1 LPLLIWGTRGVTS
14 TAARGDF
21 HCPGCGPAGYAHK
34 RVRRFFTLYWIPI
47 IPMNVLGEYI
57 ECDHCAGS
65 YDMAVLD
72 YDPEASNRAFLSKLD
87 AASRRLMALMVL
99 ADGDVDD
106 EEVAAMVEVSERL
119 PGASLTEADARAEI
133 EAARADGIPG
143 PADIVALVADVK
155 EFLNDEGKALLLKVA
170 LAIAMADEEFADE
183 EKLLLLQIGE
193 ALDFDGQAV
202 LDAIGAGGEA

>member
-1 LPLLIWGTRGVTS
+1 MPLIIWGTRGVTT
-14 TAARGDF
+14 TAGRGQF
-21 HCPGCGPAGYAHK
+21 HCPSCGGNHYAHK

-47 IPMNVLGEYI
+47 IPMNLLGEYI
-57 ECDHCAGS
+57 ECDTCAS
-65 YDMAVLD
+65 TFDMAVLD
-72 YDPEASNRAFLSKLD
+72 YDPEAGKEAFLSKLD

-106 EEVAAMVEVSERL
+106 EEVAAMVAVSENL
-119 PGASLTEADARAEI
+119 PGTSLTEEDARAEI
-133 EAARADGIPG
+133 AAAQAEGTPG
-143 PADIVALVADVK
+143 PNDIVALVADVK

-170 LAIAMADEEFADE
+170 LAIAMADDEFADE

>member
-1 LPLLIWGTRGVTS
+1 MPLIIWGTRGVTS
-14 TAARGDF
+14 TVERGDF
-21 HCPGCGPAGYAHK
+21 HCPGCGPSGYAHK

-65 YDMAVLD
+65 YDLAVLD
-72 YDPEASNRAFLSKLD
+72 YDPEAGKQEFLSKLEST
-87 AASRRLMALMVL
+87 SRRLMALMVI

-119 PGASLTEADARAEI
+119 PGTPLTEEQARAEI
-133 EAARADGIPG
+133 QTALDHGIPS
-143 PADIVALVADVK
+143 ASDIVSLVADVK

-170 LAIAMADEEFADE
+170 LAIAMADDEFADE